1 MNFSKALTLQKFNEI
16 SNSGQ
21 SQVCAQDSRVSK
33 FYIAI
38 ISSYSHT
45 QRNDG
50 KKYGLIKCRQDLGL
64 EIKNLKNAL
73 CKHVNVCMI
82 KSHKNRIIEPFWT
95 CSRLIFNDLKS
106 YSSRTKK
113 LKILKSANFPE
124 IKSYYNKSHK
134 NGIIEA

>member
-1 MNFSKALTLQKFNEI
+1 MRSYQELVSFIWNMTNQVYVYIVRRHEFFKSLTLRKFNKI

-38 ISSYSHT
+38 ISSYSHM

-73 CKHVNVCMI
+73 CKHVNVYMI
-82 KSHKNRIIEPFWT
+82 KAHKNRIIEPFWT
-95 CSRLIFNDLKS
+95 CHF
-106 YSSRTKK
+106 
-113 LKILKSANFPE
+113 ILLP
-124 IKSYYNKSHK
+124 K
-134 NGIIEA
+134 NVKF